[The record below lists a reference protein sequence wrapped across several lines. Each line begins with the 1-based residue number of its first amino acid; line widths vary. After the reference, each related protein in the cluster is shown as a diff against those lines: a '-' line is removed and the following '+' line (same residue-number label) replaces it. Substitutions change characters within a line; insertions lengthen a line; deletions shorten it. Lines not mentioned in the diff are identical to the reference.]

1 MGQGKNLS
9 FFHFSGFIR
18 FRRKPSGIEFLHLA
32 TFFFRIGNS
41 VLQRCPKRS
50 ADSASRGK
58 KRDFCR
64 GAFKTECGFGL
75 KWESFSRKQRLYVGV
90 SLNGGTPK
98 TPQNDHFLVG
108 KPMVVGYQHF
118 RNPPC
123 IHEFW
128 AVKARC
134 ILRQDLTLKIGFF
147 RERDLYHFS
156 NSSEGDSMRYRF
168 KHVFKR
174 LAGMVKFA
182 TVIPTRHEFFWQS
195 MLSVFAGMT

>member
-1 MGQGKNLS
+1 MIIRGRSRIFLMVFYQGSPKVPQQTLRFPVNQGYNFIWLLVGQGKNLS

-98 TPQNDHFLVG
+98 TPQNDHF
-108 KPMVVGYQHF
+108 
-118 RNPPC
+118 
-123 IHEFW
+123 
-128 AVKARC
+128 
-134 ILRQDLTLKIGFF
+134 
-147 RERDLYHFS
+147 
-156 NSSEGDSMRYRF
+156 
-168 KHVFKR
+168 
-174 LAGMVKFA
+174 
-182 TVIPTRHEFFWQS
+182 
-195 MLSVFAGMT
+195 